1 VVAVDQAFTSGLL
14 ITVLCAVCRLH
25 QESRRI
31 RQSKHLNGRKN
42 GPKFPSIRI
51 KTRAAETSAKLTLG
65 RQIEMRPIKRSLT

>member
-1 VVAVDQAFTSGLL
+1 MVAVDQAFTSGLL

-31 RQSKHLNGRKN
+31 RQSKHLSGRKN

-51 KTRAAETSAKLTLG
+51 KTRAETSAKRTLG
-65 RQIEMRPIKRSLT
+65 RQIEMKPNKRSLT